1 MEVVLFVVDLAN
13 GENWRVGGGGGVIR
27 CPFMSP
33 FVNFPNPN
41 DPKKLILYK
50 QELSNIM
57 RSCGSCFND
66 FETKSLYLRTRWDP
80 STSW

>member
-1 MEVVLFVVDLAN
+1 MIQENNYIVQIEVVLFVVDLVK

-50 QELSNIM
+50 QELSKRIK
-57 RSCGSCFND
+57 SCGSCLND
-66 FETKSLYLRTRWDP
+66 FVPNS
-80 STSW
+80 